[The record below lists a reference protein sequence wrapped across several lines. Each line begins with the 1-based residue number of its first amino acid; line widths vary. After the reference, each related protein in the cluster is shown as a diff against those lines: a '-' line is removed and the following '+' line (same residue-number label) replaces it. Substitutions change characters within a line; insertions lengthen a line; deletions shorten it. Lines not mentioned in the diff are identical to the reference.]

1 ATTPVRSSYSEA
13 EAVRRPFL
21 IAVMGPTGSGK
32 SAVAEEI
39 ADRTGAQL
47 VSADAFM
54 VYRGLDVGT
63 NKPADT
69 SRYELI
75 DVVGPEEPFG
85 VGKWVSLASD
95 VLAKTWEEGRSAVVV
110 GGTGLYVRALF
121 EQYDDLKPAP
131 EPNLRAELGRRE
143 REEGLEA
150 LVQELIERDPGA
162 EQSIDLRNPARVRRA
177 LERLADD
184 RPAIKVALPPYVK
197 AKFALNPP
205 KQALEARLEE
215 RAAQMF
221 DSGWPEEVA
230 GLLNGGVQRCAPA
243 FRAIGYD
250 CIVDLLDGK
259 LSRDEAVQRVVA
271 KTRQYAKRQRTW
283 LRSEPGAV
291 LIPVGQSIAEHGQRA
306 TEEIMSYLISLESQ
320 DG

>member
-1 ATTPVRSSYSEA
+1 
-13 EAVRRPFL
+13 
-21 IAVMGPTGSGK
+21 MGPTGSGK

-39 ADRTGAQL
+39 AARTGAQL

-54 VYRGLDVGT
+54 VYRGFDIGT
-63 NKPADT
+63 NKPADR

-75 DVVGPEEPFG
+75 DIVDPDEGFG
-85 VGKWVSLASD
+85 VGRWVSLAAE
-95 VLAKTWEEGRSAVVV
+95 VLGKTWDEGRSAVVV

-131 EPNLRAELGRRE
+131 DPALRAELGRRE

-150 LVQELIERDPGA
+150 LVAELIERDPGA
-162 EQSIDLRNPARVRRA
+162 EQSVDLRNPVRVRRA

-184 RPAIKVALPPYVK
+184 RPTIEVALPPYAK

-205 KQALEARLEE
+205 KQALDARLEE

-221 DSGWPEEVA
+221 DSGWPEEVS
-230 GLLNGGVQRCAPA
+230 GLLRAGVERCGPG

-259 LSRDEAVQRVVA
+259 LSRAEALERVVA

-291 LIPVGQSIAEHGQRA
+291 LIPVGQSDAEPGQRA
-306 TEEIMSYLISLESQ
+306 IDMIMSYLISLESPH
-320 DG
+320 G